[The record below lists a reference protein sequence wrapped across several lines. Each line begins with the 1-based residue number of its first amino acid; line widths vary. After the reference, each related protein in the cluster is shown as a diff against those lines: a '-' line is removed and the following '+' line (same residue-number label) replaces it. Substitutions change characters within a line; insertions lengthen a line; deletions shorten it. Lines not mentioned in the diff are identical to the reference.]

1 MQYKKSKQSL
11 HTTLMKYIPTYKNVK
26 SSVRLNEEIQETF
39 GKLSKH
45 FGDDFTCYAVISNK
59 GKGAATACVEI
70 TIKTD
75 KHTYRAES
83 ITEDFYK
90 SVNENADK
98 IKRQINKHKT
108 KILSKKR
115 DRADVPVEVDEVHE
129 EPHFENEFVRRK
141 RYEIM
146 PMSTEDAAMQL
157 DLLDHDFFLF
167 INEETDETNLIYK
180 RKEGGYGIIEAVN
193 KRD

>member
-1 MQYKKSKQSL
+1 M
-11 HTTLMKYIPTYKNVK
+11 LMKYIPTYKNVK
-26 SSVRLNEEIQETF
+26 SSERLNETIQEIF

-45 FGDDFTCYAVISNK
+45 FGDDFTCYAVISEK
-59 GKGAATACVEI
+59 GKGAATSCVEI

-83 ITEDFYK
+83 VTEDFYK

-115 DRADVPVEVDEVHE
+115 DRADIPVEAVIEPE
-129 EPHFENEFVRRK
+129 EPHFENEFVRKK
-141 RYEIM
+141 RYEII

-157 DLLDHDFFLF
+157 DMLDHDFYLF

-180 RKEGGYGIIEAVN
+180 RKDGGYGIIEAVD
-193 KRD
+193 KRV

>member
-1 MQYKKSKQSL
+1 
-11 HTTLMKYIPTYKNVK
+11 MKYIPTYKNVK
-26 SSVRLNEEIQETF
+26 SSERLNETIQEIF
-39 GKLSKH
+39 GKLDKH
-45 FGDDFTCYAVISNK
+45 FGDEFTCYAVISEK
-59 GKGAATACVEI
+59 GKGPATACVEI

-75 KHTYRAES
+75 HQTYRAES
-83 ITEDFYK
+83 VTEDFYK

-98 IKRQINKHKT
+98 IKRQIKKHKT

-115 DRADVPVEVDEVHE
+115 DRVDVSFDMPTEHE
-129 EPHFENEFVRRK
+129 EPHFDNDVVRKK

-157 DLLDHDFFLF
+157 DMLDHDFYLF

-180 RKEGGYGIIEAVN
+180 RKDGGYGIIEAVDN
-193 KRD
+193 RV